1 MMTPPFLELALL
13 PFWWPQMQN
22 LTKHL
27 KTLSTHLWLLTQ
39 SPFSMEVTHSPVNAQ
54 LMRTLEGSFVCSR
67 PFPLPEAQTSSDLYS
82 LMLTPK
88 WNVLLFS
95 KPEGMLVGFGAK
107 HEKSL
112 FIFKVY
118 GGGGGHL
125 ENTQGKG
132 YFHVYCINWITRM
145 RIWSGIWIA
154 FCYCEGLIAKWPM
167 VNLILFYLLNPTA

>member
-1 MMTPPFLELALL
+1 MMTPSFLELALL

-95 KPEGMLVGFGAK
+95 KPEGMLVGSSFCFN
-107 HEKSL
+107 L
-112 FIFKVY
+112 FIFESTCGCSCSSHEKKHKTTKNY
-118 GGGGGHL
+118 
-125 ENTQGKG
+125 
-132 YFHVYCINWITRM
+132 R
-145 RIWSGIWIA
+145 
-154 FCYCEGLIAKWPM
+154 
-167 VNLILFYLLNPTA
+167 FYLSEFSMIYDPKRLLYKHKASLVKEITHLYLPGK